1 MRQHHN
7 SQSVHTVVFIAAVL
21 YILLYFSLR
30 TLETGVLILL
40 CVV

>member
-7 SQSVHTVVFIAAVL
+7 SHSIHIVVFIAAVL
-21 YILLYFSLR
+21 YILLHFSLCTR
-30 TLETGVLILL
+30 ETDVLILL